1 MKRLKLKKSYFWT
14 YVILTVV
21 LIIMIFP
28 FYWMIVTSLSKPEN
42 LFRFPPKLIPDF
54 NLKNYVVMWNN
65 APEGLSWWRY
75 ILNTLFVAFATTALS
90 LLNSALAGFAF
101 AKLKFPGKSKI
112 FMFILG
118 IMMIPGELLLIPN
131 YVTLSRLHWLNSFQA
146 LIIPFG
152 ASVFGIFLTRQAF
165 RQIPNELWEAAQVD
179 GCGIGKYF
187 FSIAMPIIK
196 PTLLAFALFVFLGS
210 WNAFMWPL
218 IVNTDPK
225 YMVLEVAMYSFIG
238 IESGTEWAPLSAAA
252 TMATVPVLIIFL
264 IFQRQFIEGISRGA
278 IKG

>member
-1 MKRLKLKKSYFWT
+1 
-14 YVILTVV
+14 
-21 LIIMIFP
+21 MIFP

-218 IVNTDPK
+218 IVNTDSK

>member
-1 MKRLKLKKSYFWT
+1 
-14 YVILTVV
+14 
-21 LIIMIFP
+21 MIFP

-54 NLKNYVVMWNN
+54 NFKNYVVMWNN

-218 IVNTDPK
+218 IVNTDSK

>member
-14 YVILTVV
+14 YVILTIV

-54 NLKNYVVMWNN
+54 NFKNYVVMWNN

-218 IVNTDPK
+218 IVNTDSK

>member
-42 LFRFPPKLIPDF
+42 LFRFPPKLTPDF

-75 ILNTLFVAFATTALS
+75 ILNTLFVAFTTTALS

-179 GCGIGKYF
+179 GCGIGRYF
-187 FSIAMPIIK
+187 FSISMPIIK

-252 TMATVPVLIIFL
+252 TMATVPILIIFL

>member
-42 LFRFPPKLIPDF
+42 LLRFPPKLIPDF

-218 IVNTDPK
+218 IVNTDSK

>member
-54 NLKNYVVMWNN
+54 NFKNYVVMWNN

-218 IVNTDPK
+218 IVNTDSK

>member
-1 MKRLKLKKSYFWT
+1 MIKVNIHKSYFWT
-14 YVILTVV
+14 YLILTIV

-28 FYWMIVTSLSKPEN
+28 FYWMITTSLTDPQH
-42 LFRFPPKLIPDF
+42 LFISPPKFTPDF
-54 NLKNYVVMWNN
+54 NFQNYVQMWQSS
-65 APEGLSWWRY
+65 PEGVSWWRY
-75 ILNTLFVAFATTALS
+75 ISNTLFVAFATMGLS
-90 LLNSALAGFAF
+90 VLTSALAGFAF
-101 AKLKFPGKSKI
+101 AKIKFPGRAKI
-112 FMFILG
+112 FLFILG

-131 YVTLSRLHWLNSFQA
+131 YVTLAKLSWLNSYQA

-152 ASVFGIFLTRQAF
+152 ASVFGIFLSRQAF

-179 GCGIGKYF
+179 GCSIIRYF
-187 FSIAMPIIK
+187 FSIAVQIAK

-218 IVNTDPK
+218 IVNTSPK
-225 YMVLEVAMYSFIG
+225 FMVLEVAMYSFIG
-238 IESGTEWAPLSAAA
+238 AEGTEWSLLSAAA
-252 TMATVPVLIIFL
+252 TMATVPILILFL